1 MKYLIKHTQHRI
13 TFACLSLWAAAFIG
27 FFIPAQVAGENSVA
41 DEIISL
47 NVTDRPLGEVL
58 ENLSIA
64 ANCRI
69 SIDES
74 WQDYPITAS
83 FDDEPLYRGLKL
95 ILRHISNAVVYGR
108 DRTVKIIV
116 FDDGTAD
123 GKSSGRSFA
132 IRAPTDAHQQPA
144 ILGDATAP
152 QAEVEIFEKSDDADE
167 GGQQLEEADESGAES
182 NTVDAENKEPPES
195 ESIDASSEQSSEGS
209 ELEEKQ
215 SDPEAEGSQSEDTE
229 GASSESEDSES
240 LENNEEADPN

>member
-1 MKYLIKHTQHRI
+1 M
-13 TFACLSLWAAAFIG
+13 
-27 FFIPAQVAGENSVA
+27 PAQAAGDNSVA

-64 ANCRI
+64 ANCQI
-69 SIDES
+69 SIDDS

-116 FDDGTAD
+116 FDDGTAA

-132 IRAPTDAHQQPA
+132 IKTPIDDQQQPA

-152 QAEVEIFEKSDDADE
+152 QPEVEIFEKSDDADE
-167 GGQQLEEADESGAES
+167 GGQQLEEADESGAET
-182 NTVDAENKEPPES
+182 NEADAENKEAPES
-195 ESIDASSEQSSEGS
+195 ESIDASSEQDSEGS
-209 ELEEKQ
+209 ELEGKQ
-215 SDPEAEGSQSEDTE
+215 SDPDAESGQSEDTE
-229 GASSESEDSES
+229 GTSSESEDSES
-240 LENNEEADPN
+240 SETTEQASQN

>member
-1 MKYLIKHTQHRI
+1 MKYLIKHTKQRM
-13 TFACLSLWAAAFIG
+13 TFACLSLWVAAFIG
-27 FFIPAQVAGENSVA
+27 FSVTTPAAGDNSVA

-83 FDDEPLYRGLKL
+83 FDDEPLYRALKL

-116 FDDGTAD
+116 FDDGPAA
-123 GKSSGRSFA
+123 GKSSARSFA
-132 IRAPTDAHQQPA
+132 IKAPVDAQQEPE
-144 ILGDATAP
+144 ISGDATAP
-152 QAEVEIFEKSDDADE
+152 QAEVEIFEKSDGADE
-167 GGQQLEEADESGAES
+167 SGQQLEAADESGAET
-182 NTVDAENKEPPES
+182 NEDETENKEPPDS
-195 ESIDASSEQSSEGS
+195 ESIDASSEQYPEGS

-215 SDPEAEGSQSEDTE
+215 SDPEEESGQSEDTE

-240 LENNEEADPN
+240 LENTEQDSQS